1 MNAARPPL
9 RMLVIDDSA
18 LNRKNIIAALQA
30 TGEVEVVGEAADG
43 QDGLTQAFQLKPD
56 AITLDLEM
64 PRMNGFTFL
73 RLLMG
78 KQPTPVIVVS
88 RHSEKENVFKALEF
102 GALDFVE
109 KPSKWSIED
118 VQAAQTQLAQKVTLV
133 RGLNRHKGALRAI
146 EPRPRPKSSP
156 PPSREST
163 RIAPRFIV
171 AIASSA
177 GGPAALLEIFS
188 RLPAR
193 APIAVVVAQHMPE
206 RFTATFA
213 QRLAH
218 RSLIQVS
225 EARDGDIV
233 AARHGY
239 ICPGNKCMEIELD
252 ENGVDARIRLTRP
265 KDTDRYTPNANR
277 LLESVA
283 RVAGRRAVG
292 VVLTGMG
299 DDGALGA
306 AAIRSNRGTVVVE
319 SRETAVVPGMPTAAL
334 PSASHVL
341 PLHEIHGF
349 LAGLI

>member
-1 MNAARPPL
+1 MSQERPPL
-9 RMLVIDDSA
+9 RMLVVDDSA
-18 LNRKNIIAALQA
+18 LNRRNIVAALVA
-30 TGEVEVVGEAADG
+30 TGEVEVVGQAEDG

-88 RHSEKENVFKALEF
+88 RHSEKESVFKALEF

-109 KPSKWSIED
+109 KPSKWSLED
-118 VQAAQTQLAQKVTLV
+118 VQAMQAALSQKVSLV
-133 RGLNRHKGALRAI
+133 RGLNQHKGALRAL
-146 EPRPRPKSSP
+146 EPRPKPRSLP
-156 PPSREST
+156 PPSRE
-163 RIAPRFIV
+163 APRIPPRYLV

-188 RLPAR
+188 SLPAR

-213 QRLAH
+213 QRLNH
-218 RSLIQVS
+218 RSAFQVS
-225 EARDGDIV
+225 EAREGDLV
-233 AARHGY
+233 SVQRGLV
-239 ICPGNKCMEIELD
+239 CPGNKCMELELD
-252 ENGVDARIRLTRP
+252 ENGVDVRVRLSRP
-265 KDTDRYTPNANR
+265 RETDRYVPNADR
-277 LLESVA
+277 LLESAA
-283 RVAGRRAVG
+283 RVAGPRAVG

-299 DDGALGA
+299 DDGAQGA
-306 AAIRSNRGTVVVE
+306 MAIRKNRGTVVVE

-334 PSASHVL
+334 PAAHHVL
-341 PLHEIHGF
+341 ALPNIQQF
-349 LAGLI
+349 LAGLL